1 MPDKAKRF
9 KGPAG
14 IIESSA
20 FEYDLKGPLHL
31 GPLNP
36 WSSRSRDPLPM
47 FLRGNWRMATGRT
60 LRTLIL
66 SIIMAGGGGG
76 RPGTGPPGLVNQTQQ
91 SQAGPSALW
100 EKAQQSRARR
110 RGLKPPPQ

>member
-76 RPGTGPPGLVNQTQQ
+76 TAGALSRGLTDQTQ
-91 SQAGPSALW
+91 PSEAVLY
-100 EKAQQSRARR
+100 AI
-110 RGLKPPPQ
+110 